1 VARAASTTQGM
12 NGDALRLLVVLSAC
26 AASVLAAAPARANFL
41 DGNDLYEHCQTRS
54 ASALNYILG
63 VHDAQQSIAGLGKQE
78 KLVCP
83 WGRVS
88 AGHIIGVVCKFLE
101 KNPSQRHL
109 SGASIVLKALGD
121 TFPCKPSVLPAPA
134 SP

>member
-1 VARAASTTQGM
+1 VARAASTSQGM
-12 NGDALRLLVVLSAC
+12 KGDILKLLVVLSGC
-26 AASVLAAAPARANFL
+26 AASVLATVPAKANFL

-63 VHDAQQSIAGLGKQE
+63 VHDAQQAVAGLGKQE

-88 AGHIIGVVCKFLE
+88 AGHVIGVVCKYLE

-121 TFPCKPSVLPAPA
+121 AFPCKPSVLSAPA

>member
-1 VARAASTTQGM
+1 VATT
-12 NGDALRLLVVLSAC
+12 
-26 AASVLAAAPARANFL
+26 PARANFL

-63 VHDAQQSIAGLGKQE
+63 VHDAQQAVAGLGKQE

-88 AGHIIGVVCKFLE
+88 SGHVIGVVCKYLQ
-101 KNPSQRHL
+101 KNPSQRNL
-109 SGASIVLKALGD
+109 SGASIVLKALGEA
-121 TFPCKPSVLPAPA
+121 FPCRQSALSAP
-134 SP
+134 P

>member
-1 VARAASTTQGM
+1 VARAVSTSEGM
-12 NGDALRLLVVLSAC
+12 KGQALKILLVLSGC
-26 AASVLAAAPARANFL
+26 AASVLAAPPARANFL
-41 DGNDLYEHCQTRS
+41 DGNDLYEQCQTRS

-63 VHDAQQSIAGLGKQE
+63 VHDAQQALAGLGKQE

-88 AGHIIGVVCKFLE
+88 SGHVIGVVCKYLQ
-101 KNPSQRHL
+101 KNPSQRQL
-109 SGASIVLKALGD
+109 SGASIVLKALGEA
-121 TFPCKPSVLPAPA
+121 FPCKPSVLSAPA